1 MKKGVYKNFYKSGLI
16 NNYFKFLID
25 VAYRFLFF
33 HSLFVFFL
41 L

>member
-25 VAYRFLFF
+25 VAYHFLFF

>member
-25 VAYRFLFF
+25 VAYHFLFF
-33 HSLFVFFL
+33 PLTICFFL